1 MDATEYRAAVE
12 KLAAWNARDQDYQRR
27 LKELAAE
34 IQTVTNNRR
43 NNKSQYG
50 ELLAKAQEF
59 EKAHN
64 KTRAPHPDKPNVVVE
79 TVAVEV
85 PIEVLVE
92 VEKPLS
98 FGRALKKVFTGM

>member
-50 ELLAKAQEF
+50 ELLAKAQE
-59 EKAHN
+59 
-64 KTRAPHPDKPNVVVE
+64 T
-79 TVAVEV
+79 
-85 PIEVLVE
+85 L
-92 VEKPLS
+92 PLPGPQTPFS
-98 FGRALKKVFTGM
+98 ATSLLRP